1 MSSARAIELAY
12 ADVCDCHDRVSAA
25 VGQAVQVGSPIQ
37 RSAEAARVGSRAQ

>member
-1 MSSARAIELAY
+1 MSSARAIALAH

-25 VGQAVQVGSPIQ
+25 AGEAVQVGSPTQ

>member
-1 MSSARAIELAY
+1 MSSARAIALAH

-25 VGQAVQVGSPIQ
+25 VGEAVQVGSPIQ